1 MLRCA
6 WHFVMVNMIVSF
18 VCLIPLSVTSWAR
31 CSQVLLL
38 AIAYSV
44 VKWESFFTYMMS
56 LKLACLVSSNCHTQ
70 SIECAVVEQ

>member
-44 VKWESFFTYMMS
+44 VKWESFFYIYDVVKTR
-56 LKLACLVSSNCHTQ
+56 VSS
-70 SIECAVVEQ
+70 EQQLSYTKH